1 MSLAVVACNLCVLF
15 QRHLGWTDRVTA
27 AALRF
32 LLFTTGGIISNAGGR
47 TTIRLAVPA
56 GQRSWWRSL
65 YEKLLAVLP
74 NCNAIPSCPQ
84 PDARKACQNST
95 GFE

>member
-32 LLFTTGGIISNAGGR
+32 RLFTTGGIISNAGGR
-47 TTIRLAVPA
+47 TTIRLAV
-56 GQRSWWRSL
+56 
-65 YEKLLAVLP
+65 LP
-74 NCNAIPSCPQ
+74 NCNAISSCP
-84 PDARKACQNST
+84 
-95 GFE
+95 